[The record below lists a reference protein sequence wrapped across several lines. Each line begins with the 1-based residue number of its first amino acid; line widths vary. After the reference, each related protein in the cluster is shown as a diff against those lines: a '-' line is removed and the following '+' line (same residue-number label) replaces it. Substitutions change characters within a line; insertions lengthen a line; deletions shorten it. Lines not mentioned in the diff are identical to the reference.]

1 MVEWKQFYSHKGID
15 YYVSNMGDVKSL
27 RKVVQTRR
35 PLTYRV
41 REKTLT
47 RHSTLKRAT
56 LYIGEVRFDVAEL
69 VATHFLENPFNC
81 KSVKFIDDDQQN
93 CKVCNLM
100 WYNPSPEQSD
110 GEIWKDI
117 EGYIGIYQ
125 VSNHGNVRSLRFA
138 RKKDAV
144 KVLKPIL
151 SSSGYYVVTLCGKQ
165 TRIHRLVASA
175 FCDNPNG
182 YDVVDHIDTD
192 PTNNKAENL
201 RWTTQRGN
209 ILNPISHKKRMDRIR
224 ESIPR
229 KCVQMDLDGNLIK
242 IWNSLKDACV
252 SLGLG
257 RGNLTSTCQGKYQT
271 CGGYKWAYY
280 DVQSGQSSG

>member
-1 MVEWKQFYSHKGID
+1 MVEWKQFYSYKRID
-15 YYVSNMGDVKSL
+15 YYVSNMGDIKSL
-27 RKVVQTRR
+27 RKVVQTRH

-41 REKTLT
+41 KEKTLT

-56 LYIGEVRFDVAEL
+56 LYIGKVGFDVAEL

-81 KSVKFIDDDQQN
+81 KSVRFIDNDQQN

-100 WYNPSPEQSD
+100 WHNPFAEQSD

-125 VSNHGNVRSLRFA
+125 VSNCGNVRSLRFA

-144 KVLKPIL
+144 RVLKPIL
-151 SSSGYYVVTLCGKQ
+151 NSSGYYVVTLCGKQ
-165 TRIHRLVASA
+165 AFVHRLVASA

-182 YDVVDHIDTD
+182 YNVVDHIDTN
-192 PTNNKAENL
+192 PTNNNVENL

-209 ILNPISHKKRMDRIR
+209 LLNPISHKRRMDRIM
-224 ESIPR
+224 ETIQR
-229 KCVQMDLDGNLIK
+229 KCIQMDAEGKPIK
-242 IWNSLKDACV
+242 IWDSLKEACIC
-252 SLGLG
+252 LGLS

-280 DVQSGQSSG
+280 DVRSE